1 MLLLI
6 VLIVSISRKL
16 KRYKFHEYESEQK
29 AAGRIGEETVTK
41 LIKSVMNEKDLL
53 FTNVEI
59 SFDGKKAELDNIII
73 NPFGIFIIET
83 KNYVGEI
90 EGKEDDYIWIKTKT
104 THAGNVYQKS
114 VLNPIKQVKRQI
126 YLLVNYIEYFTGIR
140 IWIKGYAYLINNNS
154 PIENEFIIQNVQN
167 IDKAIHK
174 KTKTHLNKTQIS
186 KIKDLLS
193 E

>member
-1 MLLLI
+1 
-6 VLIVSISRKL
+6 
-16 KRYKFHEYESEQK
+16 
-29 AAGRIGEETVTK
+29 
-41 LIKSVMNEKDLL
+41 MNEKDLL
-53 FTNVEI
+53 FTNVDF
-59 SFDGKKAELDNIII
+59 SFDDRKAEIDNIIV
-73 NPFGIFIIET
+73 NPYGIFIIET

-90 EGKEDDYIWIKTKT
+90 EGKEDDYTWVKTKIT
-104 THAGNVYQKS
+104 PAGNIYQKT

-126 YLLVNYIEYFTGIR
+126 YLLANYIENFTGIR

-154 PIENEFIIQNVQN
+154 PIENEFILQNVQN

-174 KTKTHLNKTQIS
+174 KTKPQLNKTQIS

>member
-1 MLLLI
+1 
-6 VLIVSISRKL
+6 
-16 KRYKFHEYESEQK
+16 
-29 AAGRIGEETVTK
+29 
-41 LIKSVMNEKDLL
+41 MNEKDLL

-59 SFDGKKAELDNIII
+59 SFDGRKAELDNIVV

-140 IWIKGYAYLINNNS
+140 IWIK
-154 PIENEFIIQNVQN
+154 
-167 IDKAIHK
+167 
-174 KTKTHLNKTQIS
+174 
-186 KIKDLLS
+186 
-193 E
+193 

>member
-1 MLLLI
+1 
-6 VLIVSISRKL
+6 
-16 KRYKFHEYESEQK
+16 
-29 AAGRIGEETVTK
+29 
-41 LIKSVMNEKDLL
+41 MNEKDLL

-59 SFDGKKAELDNIII
+59 SFDGRKAELDNIII

-90 EGKEDDYIWIKTKT
+90 EGKESDYTWVKTKIT
-104 THAGNVYQKS
+104 NAGNIYQKS

-154 PIENEFIIQNVQN
+154 PIENEFILQDVPN

-174 KTKTHLNKTQIS
+174 ETKTHLNKTQIS

>member
-1 MLLLI
+1 
-6 VLIVSISRKL
+6 
-16 KRYKFHEYESEQK
+16 
-29 AAGRIGEETVTK
+29 
-41 LIKSVMNEKDLL
+41 MNEKDLL

-59 SFDGKKAELDNIII
+59 SFDGRKAELDNIII
-73 NPFGIFIIET
+73 NHFGIFIIET

-90 EGKEDDYIWIKTKT
+90 EGKEDDYTWVKTKIT
-104 THAGNVYQKS
+104 PAGNIYQKS

-126 YLLVNYIEYFTGIR
+126 YLLSKYIENFTGIR
-140 IWIKGYAYLINNNS
+140 VWIKGYAYLINNNS